1 MPVYVIQ
8 CPQCQH
14 QFQSLVLANTKEPS
28 EWVCSKCGSHEAKPI
43 FQQPHQ
49 HPLEQAHGAG
59 CPCCGG

>member
-8 CPQCQH
+8 CPNCKH
-14 QFQSLVLANTKEPS
+14 QFQSLVLANTKAPS
-28 EWVCSKCGSHEAKPI
+28 EWVCSQCGSREAKPI
-43 FQQPHQ
+43 FQQANQ